1 MQGIAEMS
9 KATYPSITPE
19 DIMNLKV
26 LIPMKS
32 MELND
37 IDKGVKHCFNS
48 IYFKHQ
54 ENNKLK
60 DLQFLLLAK
69 MR

>member
-1 MQGIAEMS
+1 
-9 KATYPSITPE
+9 
-19 DIMNLKV
+19 
-26 LIPMKS
+26 